1 MKRGIVL
8 QVNASDVVVLT
19 PDGQF
24 CRLRRDPNRAYV
36 VGEEIRFFP
45 DKPRHR
51 VKPAGALWLAA
62 MAACL
67 ALVVV
72 GGLLWMTAQPVMAY
86 VTLDINPSVEMSIDE
101 RYRVIDL
108 AGLNPD
114 GERLVAEL
122 PHWKDRD
129 LAAVTAEVLHQARRA
144 GYLTEGRAVIVT
156 TIVAEDKESPQRAQT
171 ITRTVEHKVEAVAVR
186 TGVTVRSLVATP
198 ALRAEARAKGVST
211 GRYLLAREQERERM
225 APNAHGGTETPR
237 PREAEGQ
244 TEGQG
249 RPPKGKK
256 ENLPAS
262 QAIGSRPFDSSAH
275 DFQLGGRD
283 PRKLDKPDSAD
294 ARQKA
299 GARDAVGEEAKT
311 LRKSKKKEEME
322 EERRKR
328 EKDEEKR
335 DEREGSG
342 GKHKD
347 SRTERPKRATEKKD
361 NPSQKSHRRV
371 ESPSGKRP

>member
-129 LAAVTAEVLHQARRA
+129 LAAVTAEVLHQARRWVFNRGA
-144 GYLTEGRAVIVT
+144 GRDRHDDRGRGQG
-156 TIVAEDKESPQRAQT
+156 ESPTRAGDHPY
-171 ITRTVEHKVEAVAVR
+171 R
-186 TGVTVRSLVATP
+186 
-198 ALRAEARAKGVST
+198 
-211 GRYLLAREQERERM
+211 
-225 APNAHGGTETPR
+225 GT
-237 PREAEGQ
+237 Q
-244 TEGQG
+244 
-249 RPPKGKK
+249 
-256 ENLPAS
+256 S
-262 QAIGSRPFDSSAH
+262 
-275 DFQLGGRD
+275 
-283 PRKLDKPDSAD
+283 
-294 ARQKA
+294 
-299 GARDAVGEEAKT
+299 
-311 LRKSKKKEEME
+311 
-322 EERRKR
+322 
-328 EKDEEKR
+328 
-335 DEREGSG
+335 GSG
-342 GKHKD
+342 GRPHGGD
-347 SRTERPKRATEKKD
+347 GARAGGDAGATGRSAGQEGVHRAIPFGARARTKADGAERAWRNRDASPARG
-361 NPSQKSHRRV
+361 RR
-371 ESPSGKRP
+371 PN

>member
-1 MKRGIVL
+1 MAEQR
-8 QVNASDVVVLT
+8 
-19 PDGQF
+19 
-24 CRLRRDPNRAYV
+24 RL
-36 VGEEIRFFP
+36 
-45 DKPRHR
+45 
-51 VKPAGALWLAA
+51 
-62 MAACL
+62 
-67 ALVVV
+67 
-72 GGLLWMTAQPVMAY
+72 
-86 VTLDINPSVEMSIDE
+86 
-101 RYRVIDL
+101 
-108 AGLNPD
+108 
-114 GERLVAEL
+114 
-122 PHWKDRD
+122 
-129 LAAVTAEVLHQARRA
+129 
-144 GYLTEGRAVIVT
+144 
-156 TIVAEDKESPQRAQT
+156 
-171 ITRTVEHKVEAVAVR
+171 
-186 TGVTVRSLVATP
+186 
-198 ALRAEARAKGVST
+198 ARA
-211 GRYLLAREQERERM
+211 
-225 APNAHGGTETPR
+225 R
-237 PREAEGQ
+237 PKAKLK
-244 TEGQG
+244 QG

-361 NPSQKSHRRV
+361 NPSQKSHLRV